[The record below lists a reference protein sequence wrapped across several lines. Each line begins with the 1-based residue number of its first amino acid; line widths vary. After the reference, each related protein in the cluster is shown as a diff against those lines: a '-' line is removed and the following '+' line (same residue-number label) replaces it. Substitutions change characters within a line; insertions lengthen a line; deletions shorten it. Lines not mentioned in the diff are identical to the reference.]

1 MNLQRR
7 QSPTCG
13 LPYPGERDPE
23 LSSWGLL
30 LRSRA
35 VQANLSLG
43 AQPGTWSSS
52 AGLWGE
58 QTPEA
63 TAGSKAEG
71 LGCVALRYEEE
82 AHRSAQ
88 RVHYLWCW
96 RGLVQGTAAPCWNTE
111 LQGGRCCSSR
121 SGEVR
126 LGFHTAKWEK
136 WYLVVLSAFPPS

>member
-1 MNLQRR
+1 MNVQRR

-30 LRSRA
+30 TRSRA

-43 AQPGTWSSS
+43 AQPGTWNSS

-88 RVHYLWCW
+88 RVH
-96 RGLVQGTAAPCWNTE
+96 VP
-111 LQGGRCCSSR
+111 
-121 SGEVR
+121 
-126 LGFHTAKWEK
+126 
-136 WYLVVLSAFPPS
+136 VVLEGLGAGHGSTLLEHRAARGQVVLEPVGRSQTRLSYC